1 MGQNATFIKLK
12 IGVKV
17 LVGETSSSFSSSSD
31 ILDKSS
37 KASARVRRILPGR
50 YRDEVTFD
58 SMADD
63 TNSTDYGFKDA
74 HTAAKAGTILE
85 WSIVRGAVE
94 IASGV
99 GFLTS
104 LNKNNN
110 DNELT
115 TFSGTI
121 RVTQPTA

>member
-12 IGVKV
+12 IGVKL

-37 KASARVRRILPGR
+37 KASARVRRILTGR

-74 HTAAKAGTILE
+74 HAAAKAGTILE

-104 LNKNNN
+104 LSKNNP
-110 DNELT
+110 DNEVT